1 MIFFIYCV
9 SECMLNAFKEFFSW
23 YRIWFFFRLLLFDMV
38 YSELF
43 SDLFNLYFYFNNFL
57 YVISISYLNLSS
69 TTEYLLLNNLF
80 SFYFYMVFI
89 LSNMLY
95 FLYMS

>member
-1 MIFFIYCV
+1 
-9 SECMLNAFKEFFSW
+9 
-23 YRIWFFFRLLLFDMV
+23 MV